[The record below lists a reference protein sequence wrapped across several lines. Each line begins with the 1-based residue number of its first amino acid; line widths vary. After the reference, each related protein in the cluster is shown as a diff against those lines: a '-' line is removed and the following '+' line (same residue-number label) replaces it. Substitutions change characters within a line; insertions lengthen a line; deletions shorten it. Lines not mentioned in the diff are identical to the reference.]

1 MQERISSLAF
11 LALLASAADAQ
22 SPAKAAGTYAIWLCP
37 KACLADD
44 SATAS
49 VSGYLVLSAEPMDL
63 SSIPVRVRKHL
74 LDRSSFLLSRTIAN
88 ACFLLER
95 RTPDVDMLA
104 GGIPVALTS
113 WTARGDTIEVALYAS
128 PDAFHVVRAVVRA
141 GNLAGRGR
149 ESGFIGSEFDDD
161 AGAVYGRR
169 IGKADMSKC
178 LSSKSLQRFRN
189 ADGPLGSD
197 SSEIAVLTLL
207 DRRDRA
213 ARTKDAAAGASI
225 YSEYTGK
232 TDVFGNNYYHRDS
245 IEAAFRRLYRDPAYG
260 NRRVVRHDWPV
271 IRFVN
276 PTTALVRDYQETV
289 GASDHNRAVV
299 PLRRTYST
307 LLVEKMA
314 GLWLVTYEQTMEA
327 RAGPGHSRSTEHR
340 YR

>member
-37 KACLADD
+37 KACSADD

-49 VSGYLVLSAEPMDL
+49 VSGYLVLSAEPLDL

-74 LDRSSFLLSRTIAN
+74 HDRSSNLLRQQELPN

-95 RTPDVDMLA
+95 RTTDLDMMA
-104 GGIPVALTS
+104 GIIPVALTS

-128 PDAFHVVRAVVRA
+128 PDALQVVRAVVRE

-169 IGKADMSKC
+169 TGKADMSRC
-178 LSSKSLQRFRN
+178 LAAKSLQPFRN

-197 SSEIAVLTLL
+197 SSEIAVLMLL

-225 YSEYTGK
+225 YSGYTRK
-232 TDVFGNNYYHRDS
+232 TDAFGNNFYHRDS
-245 IEAAFRRLYRDPAYG
+245 VEAALRRLYRDPAYG

-276 PTTALVRDYQETV
+276 PTTALVRDYQESV
-289 GASDHNRAVV
+289 GASDRNRGVV

-314 GLWLVTYEQTMEA
+314 GVWLVTYEQTMEA
-327 RAGPGHSRSTEHR
+327 RSTSSETNRRH
-340 YR
+340 